1 MSKYHKG
8 ITTSFNF
15 AEALNKALLL
25 SGRSQYWLAKELD
38 VSAPYIAKLSGGLSV
53 PSMAKSEVIANSLG
67 LSLSELIKL
76 GE

>member
-1 MSKYHKG
+1 
-8 ITTSFNF
+8 
-15 AEALNKALLL
+15 LL